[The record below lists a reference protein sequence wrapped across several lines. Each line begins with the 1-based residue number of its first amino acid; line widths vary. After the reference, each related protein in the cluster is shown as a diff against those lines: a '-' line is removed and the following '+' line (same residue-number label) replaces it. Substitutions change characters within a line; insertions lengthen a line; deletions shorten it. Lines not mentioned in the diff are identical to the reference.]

1 MTETT
6 TLTPHQQLVNRLNQ
20 AHPQLQVIALLDRIE
35 AIERRLDTCPP
46 VKIAMPAETIIE
58 TISPSVRQLSRSEIM
73 KAAWAKR
80 KAK

>member
-35 AIERRLDTCPP
+35 AIEQRLDACPP
-46 VKIAMPAETIIE
+46 VKIAMPAETIVE
-58 TISPSVRQLSRSEIM
+58 KPSRSEVM